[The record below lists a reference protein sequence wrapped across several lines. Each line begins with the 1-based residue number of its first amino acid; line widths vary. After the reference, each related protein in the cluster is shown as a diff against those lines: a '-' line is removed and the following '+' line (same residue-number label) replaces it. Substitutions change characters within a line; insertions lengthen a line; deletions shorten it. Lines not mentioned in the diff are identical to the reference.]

1 MIPRDRHRLGRRERV
16 KMNTRAENE
25 KKFGHWDEL
34 PGYVAPQS
42 QLSKAFQSIG
52 ELQQNFHFAVQ
63 LREHL
68 WAGKE

>member
-1 MIPRDRHRLGRRERV
+1 
-16 KMNTRAENE
+16 MNTRAENE